1 MVIRLLNKLQE
12 NTDKLLNSIKKGIY
26 EQNKNINNNNN
37 NKNMKK
43 DQTEIVN

>member
-26 EQNKNINNNNN
+26 EQNKNINNNN
-37 NKNMKK
+37 KNMKK